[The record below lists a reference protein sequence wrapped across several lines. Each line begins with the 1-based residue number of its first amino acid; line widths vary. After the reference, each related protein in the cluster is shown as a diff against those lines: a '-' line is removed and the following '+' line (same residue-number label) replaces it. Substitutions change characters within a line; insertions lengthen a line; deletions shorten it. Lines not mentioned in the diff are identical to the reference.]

1 MSAENPPTFSFNG
14 IDFNPTY
21 YVNESTSSGFTQEQA
36 NALYLQKTIPDT
48 ATAIETFNAGIK
60 TNSIESVV
68 DTGTLNIQTV
78 SSTATNIVNV
88 GNNTTNNQTLNL
100 NSKIINVGDTT
111 VPSAI
116 NIISPA
122 TFTPSAT
129 FSNGISSLNVQ
140 SISGQNLDIATTQGD
155 GTLSIGTG
163 TRTGPINIGT
173 AMQNGSILA
182 IGSTTGS
189 IIKFGSVSANTTQI
203 TPSTSSMNI
212 TSVGPA
218 DGDFYLCSTQQTGVL
233 NIGTATARTAAIN
246 IATTKNT
253 SSAQS
258 INIGSSN
265 ASATGQVI
273 SINRPLKINYSTL
286 PTLTDLGY
294 YVNYTDTSQAITS
307 GANNIIV
314 TIPIQTAGLYIVD
327 IQIIFT
333 IGATAIRFT
342 RQRFGIQQTVGT
354 YLNNLYTST
363 IGTYD
368 KPLTGEYVESTSG
381 IYRFTGATN
390 YFLICDSL
398 FTLSTLSA
406 VGNVIITRIG

>member
-48 ATAIETFNAGIK
+48 ATAIETFTGGIK
-60 TNSIESVV
+60 TNSIESVLTT
-68 DTGTLNIQTV
+68 DTLNIQTN
-78 SSTATNIVNV
+78 SDTATNIVNV
-88 GNNTTNNQTLNL
+88 GNVITNNQTLNL

-129 FSNGISSLNVQ
+129 FTNGISSLNVN
-140 SISGQNLDIATTQGD
+140 SISGQNLGICTNQGD
-155 GTLSIGTG
+155 GTLNIATG
-163 TRTGPINIGT
+163 SRTGPINIGT
-173 AMQNGSILA
+173 AMQSA
-182 IGSTTGS
+182 SVMTIGSTTGS
-189 IIKFGSVSANTTQI
+189 IIKFGSSATTTQI

-212 TSVGPA
+212 TNVGPA
-218 DGDFYLCSTQQTGVL
+218 DGDFNLCPTQNSGTL
-233 NIGTATARTAAIN
+233 NIGTSNARTAAIN

-265 ASATGQVI
+265 ASATGQI
-273 SINRPLKINYSTL
+273 ININRPLRINYSTL

-294 YVNYTDTSQAITS
+294 YVDYTDTSQAITS

-314 TIPIQTAGLYIVD
+314 TIPIQTAGLYIVN
-327 IQIIFT
+327 IQMIFT
-333 IGATAIRFT
+333 IGATDIRFT
-342 RQRFGIQQTVGT
+342 RQRFGIQQPVGT

-406 VGNVIITRIG
+406 IGNVIITRIG